1 MKTKISKEI
10 PASGL
15 DQRWAAGDETAT
27 EIVNCRLSDDG
38 FGWTNDIG
46 WEPLIPKNA
55 ATTTDT
61 ASTPFQL
68 AIDRVF
74 VWPRHNG
81 SELYYIEKSNNGGIH
96 YRIAN
101 QGAAGSI
108 PCYNIIN
115 ERAVNPRHVA
125 KPDEADEQ
133 FIPFGNKLLILNG
146 SDQMLK
152 FEGRQRVFPF
162 GFTQSTPAPKLS
174 GTDITYISTPGTRTE
189 SGRQC
194 IGWDD
199 DDFIGVGE
207 SNGDCNYRYKVT
219 FITDTGSESPLSDH
233 GEVYFKTTGG
243 GSPKKFGA
251 YINDLPI
258 GPAGTVKRRIYR
270 TKNLKDLSTVDV
282 VYYHLTEIEE
292 NVSRTF
298 MDTIPD
304 VSLIT
309 EAPTQADSVKINNS
323 FAYGCSWGGSV
334 WLGGGAGQDTRVIYS
349 KQGLPEQFP
358 AFNYF
363 DLGNTEGGAIT
374 ALYPYY
380 DNLLV
385 FRENGIDVVRSRN
398 STGGT
403 RTYTIST
410 LVQNIGTTATNSIVS
425 VPTIG
430 VMFMSYDGVYCIKG
444 GTLGGSSV
452 KIEKISEP
460 IQKELHRMS
469 ENALPRVRAS
479 YSHKEKEVWFMY
491 PVDGETVNTR
501 HAIFHTLNKSWST
514 RHKVGDAVNGS
525 WEFNDIATNPA
536 GWFILAPRPFKV
548 LGAGGAYH
556 LCNAGL
562 QVFSRRNTF
571 GNKASFTA
579 QAALS
584 ETFFEPEESIW
595 ASAWLDFGSDVIKK
609 KVHTV
614 EIEMLTKGHNEVQL
628 SYAVDGLPTWTV
640 AQSQPVSIPEKFGTT
655 NDDTTF
661 GASTSAYD
669 KTLAVIDNKVNWA
682 GARRV
687 RLRFDLQTGEVGSF
701 RWKIQTDN
709 RFQVVSYRV
718 TYNPSQKSSTNIKAG
733 R

>member
-1 MKTKISKEI
+1 MKTKITKEI
-10 PASGL
+10 PAAGL
-15 DQRWAAGDETAT
+15 DQRWLAGDETAT
-27 EIVNCRLSDDG
+27 EIVNCRLSGDG
-38 FGWTNDIG
+38 FGWVNDIG

-55 ATTTDT
+55 ATTTDNT
-61 ASTPFQL
+61 STPFQQD
-68 AIDRVF
+68 IDRVF
-74 VWPRHNG
+74 VWTRHNG
-81 SELYYIEKSNNGGIH
+81 SEVYYIEKSHNGGIH

-101 QGAAGSI
+101 QGTVANI

-115 ERAVNPRHVA
+115 ERQISPRQIA
-125 KPDEADEQ
+125 KSDEADEQ
-133 FIPFGNKLLILNG
+133 FIPFGDKLLIING

-152 FEGRQRVFPF
+152 FAGRQRVFPF
-162 GFTQSTPAPKLS
+162 GFTQSTPSPKLS
-174 GTDITYISTPGTRTE
+174 DTDPEYIANAGRRTE
-189 SGRQC
+189 SGAQC
-194 IGWDD
+194 IGWADTD
-199 DDFIGVGE
+199 YIGVGQ
-207 SNGDCNYRYKVT
+207 SAGVNNYRYKVS
-219 FITDTGSESPLSDH
+219 FITDTGSESPLSD
-233 GEVYFKTTGG
+233 YAQTNYTTATSTTVKYGI
-243 GSPKKFGA
+243 

-270 TKNLKDLSTVDV
+270 TKNLKDLSAVDV

-334 WLGGGAGQDTRVIYS
+334 WLGGGAGQNTRIIYS

-363 DLGNTEGGAIT
+363 DLGNTQGGAIT

-385 FRENGIDVVRSRN
+385 FRENGIDVIRSRGATA
-398 STGGT
+398 SG
-403 RTYTIST
+403 RTYSIST

-425 VPTIG
+425 VPAVG

-444 GTLGGSSV
+444 GTIGGSSV
-452 KIEKISEP
+452 VVEKISQP
-460 IQKELHRMS
+460 ISKELNRMS
-469 ENALPRVRAS
+469 ANALARVSSS

-514 RHKVGDAVNGS
+514 RHKVGEAVNGS
-525 WEFNDIATNPA
+525 WAFNDISCNPA
-536 GWFILAPRPFKV
+536 GWFILAPRPLKV
-548 LGAGGAYH
+548 TGAGGAYD
-556 LCNAGL
+556 LYNAGL

-571 GNKASFTA
+571 GNKVSFDA
-579 QAALS
+579 QSVMS
-584 ETFFEPEESIW
+584 ETVNDPEESIW

-609 KVHTV
+609 KIHTV

-628 SYAVDGLPTWTV
+628 SYAVDGLPTYTV
-640 AQSQPVSIPEKFGTT
+640 AQSQPVSIPEKFGTS

-669 KTLAVIDNKVNWA
+669 KSVAVIDNKVNWA

-687 RLRFDLQTGEVGSF
+687 RIRFDLQTGDVGCF
-701 RWKIQTDN
+701 RWKIQTLN
-709 RFQVVSYRV
+709 LMQVVSYRV
-718 TYNPSQKSSTNIKAG
+718 TYNPTQKSSTNIKAG